1 MVFWSVGASSISRV
15 LVGSFNGILFTAFV
29 LLLVGV
35 FSFVAAGAVVREN
48 FVVPPRSLVA
58 GVPAKILRPVSDE
71 EVEAIRRS
79 AQGYVDKVQ
88 QYL

>member
-1 MVFWSVGASSISRV
+1 VIGDESI
-15 LVGSFNGILFTAFV
+15 
-29 LLLVGV
+29 
-35 FSFVAAGAVVREN
+35 VAAGAVVREN

-58 GVPAKILRPVSDE
+58 GVPAKILRQVSDE
-71 EVEAIRRS
+71 EVAAIRRS